1 MKKSDLVLTLGQ
13 RLGLLLCIFIV
24 CYVLTSVLAILL
36 GKVLIAKPAAAL
48 RITAMAQDILAFIV
62 PAVATACIVTRK
74 PAELLAIRGLR
85 NPLAILAI
93 VAVMIV
99 SIPAQEVIIQWN
111 ENLQFPDAA
120 QTFFRSLE
128 DAAQASMHVLLADTS
143 VPALIVNILI
153 VGVAAGFA
161 EEFLFRGCFQRLLV
175 TGGVNHHTAIWLVA
189 FVFSALH
196 FQAFGFV
203 PRLLLGAY
211 FGYLL
216 YWTKSIWAPVLAH
229 ALNNTIFVI
238 TAWAELRR
246 NPDALITDQPVDF
259 TWPLIILSVLATAA
273 FLTYLSRLRLPQR
286 LHVDGDKG

>member
-24 CYVLTSVLAILL
+24 CYVLTSVLAMFLGKILL
-36 GKVLIAKPAAAL
+36 AKPAAAM
-48 RITAMAQDILAFIV
+48 RITAMAQDILAFII
-62 PAVATACIVTRK
+62 PAVATACVVTRK
-74 PAELLAIRGLR
+74 PAELLAITRLR
-85 NPLAILAI
+85 NPLWMAAII
-93 VAVMIV
+93 VVMVV
-99 SIPAQEVIIQWN
+99 SIPAQELIIRWN
-111 ENLQFPDAA
+111 ENVHFPAA
-120 QTFFRSLE
+120 AETIFRTME
-128 DAAQASMHVLLADTS
+128 DAAQAAMRILLADTS

-153 VGVAAGFA
+153 IGVAAGFA

-175 TGGVNHHTAIWLVA
+175 TGGVNPHAAIWIVA

-216 YWTKSIWAPVLAH
+216 FWTRSIWAPVLAH

-246 NPDALITDQPVDF
+246 NPDALLTDQTIEFSWAV
-259 TWPLIILSVLATAA
+259 IALSFLATAA
-273 FLTYLSRLRLPQR
+273 LLYYLHRTSTSRA
-286 LHVDGDKG
+286 D

>member
-24 CYVLTSVLAILL
+24 CYVLTSVLAMFL
-36 GKVLIAKPAAAL
+36 GKILVAKPAAAM
-48 RITAMAQDILAFIV
+48 RITAMAQDILAFII
-62 PAVATACIVTRK
+62 PAVATACVVTRK
-74 PAELLAIRGLR
+74 PAELLAITRLR
-85 NPLAILAI
+85 NPLWMAAII
-93 VAVMIV
+93 VVMVV
-99 SIPAQEVIIQWN
+99 SIPAQELIIHWN
-111 ENLQFPDAA
+111 ENIHFPATA
-120 QTFFRSLE
+120 ETIFRAME
-128 DAAQASMHVLLADTS
+128 DAAQAAMRILLADTS

-153 VGVAAGFA
+153 IGVAAGFA

-175 TGGVNHHTAIWLVA
+175 TGGVNPHAAIWIVA

-216 YWTKSIWAPVLAH
+216 FWTRSIWAPVLAH

-246 NPDALITDQPVDF
+246 NPDAM
-259 TWPLIILSVLATAA
+259 LSGHAIEFSWAVIALSFLATAA
-273 FLTYLSRLRLPQR
+273 LLIYLHRTATSRA
-286 LHVDGDKG
+286 D